1 MYFLCS
7 FFFLEFLFVILT
19 KPKNKVKTQ
28 KPLCFANSSGYAL
41 WKNQIWIN
49 AEWRTLECWNFS
61 LWFLTHDVLSFWKD
75 AAMAAQ
81 HIFRFRKYSFF
92 IFTLFVWRLQ
102 SSMVVTQTTNEIECF
117 YYHQFNFTLFFY
129 ARVWIFVLQKHFF
142 WHKKKPPHIFYC
154 CEVENNNNK
163 RSTDENNSWTT
174 EIIQN
179 CHHRSKL
186 KSFSILNLNFE
197 PKFRQKRRWTG
208 KNYIQ
213 TN

>member
-1 MYFLCS
+1 MYFSCS
-7 FFFLEFLFVILT
+7 FFFLKFLFVILT

-49 AEWRTLECWNFS
+49 TEWRTLECWNFS

-117 YYHQFNFTLFFY
+117 YYHQFNFTLFFS

-142 WHKKKPPHIFYC
+142 GKKRNRH
-154 CEVENNNNK
+154 
-163 RSTDENNSWTT
+163 T
-174 EIIQN
+174 
-179 CHHRSKL
+179 
-186 KSFSILNLNFE
+186 FSIVVKSKIIIINEVLTKITLE
-197 PKFRQKRRWTG
+197 PLRSYKIVTIEVNWNHFQF
-208 KNYIQ
+208 
-213 TN
+213 